1 MNHIQRIRNLP
12 SRGSEH
18 ENNYNVP
25 QYSEKYQVHHSR
37 QHSNR
42 GSVNIQHLSE
52 RGVEYESPNKYRP
65 SAAAMQQYKL
75 HEARSQLSSAAIGS
89 HTRVNSGLQAQQH
102 SYANNRNGV
111 ISAAGLREL
120 RQII

>member
-18 ENNYNVP
+18 ENNYAVPAP
-25 QYSEKYQVHHSR
+25 QYEIRHSR

-75 HEARSQLSSAAIGS
+75 HEARS
-89 HTRVNSGLQAQQH
+89 
-102 SYANNRNGV
+102 
-111 ISAAGLREL
+111 
-120 RQII
+120 